1 MAGQQKSVKPP
12 DSSLLSTLINR
23 LRRRVDSEHEQAVI
37 RLMIGLLAFVYL
49 FWSAQSDSIRNET
62 ETQVLAVAAA
72 FLLFSVGIILAIFLN
87 QQVSPLRRVLGM
99 FADLSATTY
108 GMYMSGETGSPLFGV
123 YLWVTFGNG
132 FRYGPPYLYAAT
144 VLSVIGFMFVILT
157 SSYWRQHHILGVG
170 LLLALIVL
178 PTYVSTLLYRL
189 KDAVTRAEEANQA
202 KSRFL
207 ANMSHEIR
215 TPLNGVIGM
224 SDLLVDT
231 SLNAEQTEFAQ
242 TIQASARI
250 LRSLI
255 EDILDISKI
264 EAGKIT
270 IETVDFD
277 LHSLV
282 NGTALMLASQ
292 AHDKGL
298 RLSVHIS
305 PETPFLLRGDPQ
317 HLRQV
322 LINLIGN
329 AIKFTEQGEVNVK
342 VSLLVKDKAQA
353 RLRFEIV
360 DSGIGIPKEAQARI
374 FERFTQAD
382 ESTTRRFGGTGLG
395 TTISKQLVELMG
407 GRIGV
412 HSEAGVGSTFWF
424 ELSFDELSE
433 DQQRATLLVN
443 LQETRALLISA
454 DQDRLST
461 LQDYLSSWNVACE
474 RASTSAQAFAHL
486 IPAARST
493 YAFHIAIV
501 DQAGLDMDT
510 VQFANAVRSESM
522 LRSLSLILIRANEP
536 GWGAERLIKAGYANL
551 LESPVEKTLLFNALH
566 AAHAGLPTG
575 DTVSRLADRRKGVA
589 KRLVILVAEDNAINQ
604 KVVVKVLE
612 RAGHKAHIVENGEQA
627 LDALEERAYDL
638 AILDMQMPGMGGLQA
653 AKLYRVMHPRGPR
666 IPFIILTANATIEA
680 MRECEEAGMDAY
692 LTKPI
697 DANKLLEIIAS
708 LSGPVDRASQMAPA
722 NRNSTTA
729 SLQADKGQL
738 LDEGILHELDALG
751 AGSDL
756 LESLLHSFFQDAENL
771 ISKMH
776 AAATAENYSVLRDL
790 VHALQGSAAGVG
802 ANALHKT
809 CAAATRHVY
818 DISPEAV
825 SHVLRDIQATFESTR
840 TALITYLNRRGN
852 IAL

>member
-1 MAGQQKSVKPP
+1 M
-12 DSSLLSTLINR
+12 
-23 LRRRVDSEHEQAVI
+23 
-37 RLMIGLLAFVYL
+37 MIGLLAFVYL
-49 FWSAQSDSIRNET
+49 FWSTQHDGLRIET

-72 FLLFSVGIILAIFLN
+72 FLFFSAGIILVIFIN
-87 QQVSPLRRVLGM
+87 PQISRPRRVLGM
-99 FADLSATTY
+99 VTDLSAATY
-108 GMYMSGETGSPLFGV
+108 GMYMSGEIGSPLFGV

-144 VLSVIGFMFVILT
+144 TLSIIGFTLVILT
-157 SSYWRQHHILGVG
+157 SSYWRQHHVLGIG

-178 PTYVSTLLYRL
+178 PMYISTLLHRL

-215 TPLNGVIGM
+215 TPLNGIIGM
-224 SDLLVDT
+224 SDLLIDT
-231 SLNAEQTEFAQ
+231 PLNTEQAEFAQ

-264 EAGKIT
+264 EAGKIA

-298 RLSVHIS
+298 RLNVHIA

-329 AIKFTEQGEVNVK
+329 AIKFTEQGEVNIRI
-342 VSLLVKDKAQA
+342 SLLAKDKAQA
-353 RLRFEIV
+353 RLRFEII

-412 HSEAGVGSTFWF
+412 HSKTGVGSTFWF
-424 ELSFDELSE
+424 ELSFDEQSE
-433 DQQRATLLVN
+433 DQQRAALPITLR
-443 LQETRALLISA
+443 ETRVLLISA
-454 DQDRLST
+454 GQDRLGI
-461 LQDYLSSWNVACE
+461 QDCLSSWDVVCE

-486 IPAARST
+486 VAAAHSAH
-493 YAFHIAIV
+493 AFHITIV
-501 DQAGLDMDT
+501 DQASLDMDV
-510 VQFANAVRSESM
+510 VQFANAVRSEPM
-522 LRSLSLILIRANEP
+522 LRYLSLILVRTNEP
-536 GWGAERLIKAGYANL
+536 GWSAERLIKAGYANL

-566 AAHAGLPTG
+566 AAHAGLPTSDG
-575 DTVSRLADRRKGVA
+575 ILRLADRRKGVA
-589 KRLVILVAEDNAINQ
+589 KGLEILVAEDNAISQ
-604 KVVVKVLE
+604 KVIEKILE

-627 LDALEERAYDL
+627 LDALEERTYDL

-653 AKLYRVMHPRGPR
+653 AKLYRVMRPRGPH
-666 IPFIILTANATIEA
+666 IPFIVLTANATIEA

-692 LTKPI
+692 LTKPV

-708 LSGPVDRASQMAPA
+708 LSGPTGRASQIPPA
-722 NRNSTTA
+722 NRNSTA
-729 SLQADKGQL
+729 VSPRADKGPL
-738 LDEGILHELDALG
+738 LDEDILHELDVLG

-756 LESLLHSFFQDAENL
+756 LKNLLHSFFQDAERL
-771 ISKMH
+771 IAKMY
-776 AAATAENYSVLRDL
+776 AAATTGDYGVLRDL
-790 VHALQGSAAGVG
+790 VHALQGSAASIG

-809 CAAATRHVY
+809 CAAATRHIQ
-818 DISPEAV
+818 DRSPEAA
-825 SHVLRDIQATFESTR
+825 SRLLREIQTTFESTR
-840 TALITYLNRRGN
+840 TALLAYLNRRGN